1 MDATRRR
8 VSIRNLNKYFRKKS
22 EMGKLSMKYIDR
34 TLVNGT
40 DL

>member
-1 MDATRRR
+1 MM
-8 VSIRNLNKYFRKKS
+8 VSFFCRAAASSNKKYES

-40 DL
+40 G